1 MCARRRSE
9 KTRSRNAERRAAA
22 LAQVPQMLAREQALR
37 DQLNDLH
44 RKTKAVASHA
54 RYDKEIAGV
63 VSDWEQVRASL
74 VSELSALP
82 ELIGSIMLQGETGR
96 CSALRQR
103 VEKVERLK
111 DRAGELGEKL
121 VELSIARAGLGV
133 VPVNSDEMASQIDAM
148 AEFFDIIEAG
158 IQQHR
163 ATLNS
168 ICPESSELSDHAG

>member
-1 MCARRRSE
+1 
-9 KTRSRNAERRAAA
+9 
-22 LAQVPQMLAREQALR
+22 
-37 DQLNDLH
+37 
-44 RKTKAVASHA
+44 
-54 RYDKEIAGV
+54 
-63 VSDWEQVRASL
+63 

-168 ICPESSELSDHAG
+168 ICPESSELSDHAEPLCTLRDDPGVNHAPFVCTRSRLGLRHVPRRAAEDGARRHH